1 MVRKE
6 DLWEKLR
13 EEGLKDTEIS
23 ERLQR
28 KLDEVGGLLSVEGA
42 LLIIAS
48 ELGIDFP
55 LTIRC
60 SKCGEENPS
69 DSKYCSN
76 CGTILR
82 VARPGDALETSPP
95 RENRIHIKR
104 PLGITIAVILL
115 GVYGFTGIIAG
126 LPLVSLWI
134 IELILAI
141 TLQFLII
148 NVVAH
153 LLYGTFSLLTAIVGI
168 SVIFGLFMRKK
179 WTYRACLMA
188 GLLIT
193 FQGVFL
199 AIGYH
204 AYYQGLAI
212 ILLAV
217 LFLYY
222 LYRSYIRAYFRE
234 LLGPSALEV
243 NPLKSAAFFMKYYL
257 LINGVLIAM
266 AIGIIFL
273 YR

>member
-1 MVRKE
+1 MAYNMVRKE
-6 DLWEKLR
+6 GLWKKLKKG
-13 EEGLKDTEIS
+13 GLRDTEIN

-28 KLDEVGGLLSVEGA
+28 KLDEFGGLLSEEGA

-48 ELGIDFP
+48 ELGIDFSP
-55 LTIRC
+55 TIRC
-60 SKCGEENPS
+60 PKCGEENPS

-82 VARPGDALETSPP
+82 VSKPEDESRM
-95 RENRIHIKR
+95 HIKR
-104 PLGITIAVILL
+104 PLGITIAIILL
-115 GVYGFTGIIAG
+115 AVNGLMGIIAG
-126 LPLVSLWI
+126 LPLVLFWI
-134 IELILAI
+134 IELVLAI

-148 NVVAH
+148 EVVAH
-153 LLYGTFSLLTAIVGI
+153 LLYGTFNLLTAIVGI
-168 SVIFGLFMRKK
+168 SVIFGLFRRKK

-199 AIGYH
+199 VIGYH
-204 AYYQGLAI
+204 AYYQGLVIIVLAI
-212 ILLAV
+212 

-222 LYRSYIRAYFRE
+222 LYRSHVRVYFRE
-234 LLGPSALEV
+234 LLGSSALDV

-257 LINGVLIAM
+257 LFNGVLIAI